1 MISCIIIDDED
12 RARVTFEKFVT
23 RFLPEKLKVVYS
35 ASSVKDGVFAIN
47 KFNPD
52 IVFLDIEMPD
62 ENGFKLFEYFEK
74 INFEVVFLTAFQNY
88 AINAIKYA
96 AFDYILKPLD
106 YLDLRDVIVRFENK
120 VKEESN
126 TTRVQTLLA
135 NLAVGG
141 DIHSKVALPTMTG
154 FKLEKINNIMYCE
167 ADDNYT
173 KIHTA
178 QGTEILVSKTL
189 KFVEE
194 LLPAEYFFRIHKTY
208 LVNLN
213 FIASYDRSEGHKII
227 LENGKEL
234 EVATRRINEFTVLLT
249 TRKS

>member
-1 MISCIIIDDED
+1 MVSCIIIDDESK
-12 RARVTFEKFVT
+12 ARTTFEKFVD
-23 RFLPEKLKVVYS
+23 RFLSDKLKVVCS
-35 ASSVKDGVFAIN
+35 ASSIKDGVFAIN

-106 YLDLRDVIVRFENK
+106 YLDLRDVVVRFENK

-135 NLAVGG
+135 NLATGG
-141 DIHSKVALPTMTG
+141 DIHSKVALPTLTG
-154 FKLEKINNIMYCE
+154 FKLEKINNIIYCE

-173 KIHTA
+173 RIHTA

-213 FIASYDRSEGHKII
+213 YISSYDRSEGHKII

-249 TRKS
+249 SRKS

>member
-1 MISCIIIDDED
+1 MISCIIIDDEE
-12 RARVTFEKFVT
+12 RARVTFEKFVA
-23 RFLPEKLKVVYS
+23 RFLPEKLKVCHS
-35 ASSVKDGVFAIN
+35 ASSVKDGVLAIN

-74 INFEVVFLTAFQNY
+74 INFDVVFLTAFQNY

-106 YLDLRDVIVRFENK
+106 YLDLREVIVRYENK
-120 VKEESN
+120 IKEDN
-126 TTRVQTLLA
+126 NVTRVQTLLA
-135 NLAVGG
+135 NLATGG

-189 KFVEE
+189 KVVEE
-194 LLPAEYFFRIHKTY
+194 LLPKEYFFRIHKTY

-249 TRKS
+249 TRKP

>member
-12 RARVTFEKFVT
+12 RARITFQKFVD
-23 RFLPEKLKVVYS
+23 RYLQDKLVMVYS
-35 ASSVKDGVFAIN
+35 ASSVKDGVFAIH

-74 INFEVVFLTAFQNY
+74 VQFEVVFLTAFQNY
-88 AINAIKYA
+88 AINAIKFA

-106 YLDLRDVIVRFENK
+106 FIDLKEVVLRYENK
-120 VKEESN
+120 IKEENNSN
-126 TTRVQTLLA
+126 RVQTLLA
-135 NLAVGG
+135 NLTAGG
-141 DIHSKVALPTMTG
+141 DILSKVALPTMTG
-154 FKLEKINNIMYCE
+154 FKMEKINSIMYCE

-194 LLPAEYFFRIHKTY
+194 LLPEEYFFRIHKTY

-213 FIASYDRSEGHKII
+213 YIASYDRSEGHKII

-234 EVATRRINEFTVLLT
+234 EVATRRINEFTECLT
-249 TRKS
+249 KRKS